1 MRRAVIEYSGRW
13 YGVATI
19 PWLSNHRAMLI
30 AASRQWNF
38 DVVMGIADDQL
49 CVRSASNTE
58 EIVRRALS
66 APNFKTVTVFRIPP
80 FEPQSR
86 ITLLMHRAVLAKSHA
101 SPWKK
106 SNMVKW
112 YKQYWNIAEVE
123 RFRRSLP
130 HLKEVQ
136 LIVRTRVDA
145 QFDIPADLSAL
156 RGWHPTELRF
166 VRKPAGY
173 YSTSGSFSR
182 HTNATYWC
190 ERMWVGPP
198 SAMDVVVSMA
208 KNPAPLIYDSTCDLR
223 CCGFCSEEQSEQQLL
238 RRGARLGVLPWRTRL
253 ERIPLR
259 SAASDKF
266 VRSAACHTGK

>member
-13 YGVATI
+13 YGEATI

-30 AASRQWNF
+30 GSSRQWDF

-49 CVRSASNTE
+49 CVRRANDTE
-58 EIVRRALS
+58 EIVRGALA
-66 APNFKTVTVFRIPP
+66 APNLKTVTVFRISS
-80 FEPQSR
+80 FEPRSR
-86 ITLLMHRAVLAKSHA
+86 ITLLMRRVVLAKSHA
-101 SPWKK
+101 SPWKQ
-106 SNMVKW
+106 SNMVRW

-130 HLKEVQ
+130 HLNKVQ

-156 RGWHPTELRF
+156 RGWHSNELRF
-166 VRKPAGY
+166 VRKPPGY
-173 YSTSGSFSR
+173 YTSAGSFPR
-182 HTNATYWC
+182 HRNATYWC

-198 SAMDVVVSMA
+198 SAMDVVMSMA
-208 KNPAPLIYDSTCDLR
+208 KNPAPLIYDSTCNLR

-238 RRGARLGVLPWRTRL
+238 RRGARLGVLPWRTHL
-253 ERIPLR
+253 ERITFR
-259 SAASDKF
+259 SALSDDF
-266 VRSAACHTGK
+266 VRSAACHTV